1 MLMPVLVQVAAEI
14 VTTTHQPFV
23 LKAHHAIGGG
33 CINQAYQLEGSGRR
47 YFVKLNAAAKADM
60 FAAEFAG
67 LQVLQ
72 QAAAIRVPKPICQGI
87 IGDQAYLV
95 LEYIALECGNAQGLS
110 RLGQQLAE
118 LHRHTQPKF
127 GWIRDNT
134 IGETPQLN
142 QLHDNWVDF
151 WAHQRLH
158 FQLERAAQKG
168 YRGDWQRRGEQLLVE
183 LGAFFAHYQPVAS
196 LLHGDLWSGNYAID
210 IQGQP
215 VVFDP
220 AVYYGD
226 READIAMTELFGGFG
241 DSFYQAYQ
249 EYYPLDVGYS
259 VRKDL
264 YNLYHLLNH
273 LNLFGGSYQAQVSD
287 LIRRLLSEI
296 R

>member
-1 MLMPVLVQVAAEI
+1 MPVLSEVAAEI
-14 VTTTHQPFV
+14 ATVTQQPFV

-33 CINQAYQLEGSGRR
+33 CINQAYQLEGSGRS
-47 YFVKLNAAAKADM
+47 YFVKLNGAAKVGM

-67 LQVLQ
+67 LQALQ
-72 QAAAIRVPKPICQGI
+72 QAAAIRVPRPICQGT
-87 IGDQAYLV
+87 IGAQAYLV
-95 LEYIALECGNAQGLS
+95 LEYIALECGNAKSLS
-110 RLGQQLAE
+110 QLGQQLAE
-118 LHRHTQPKF
+118 LHRHTQAQF

-134 IGETPQLN
+134 IGETPQPN
-142 QLHDNWVDF
+142 RPNNSWVDF

-168 YRGDWQRRGEQLLVE
+168 YRGDLQRQGEQLLVG
-183 LGAFFAHYQPVAS
+183 LGAFFAQYQPLAS
-196 LLHGDLWSGNYAID
+196 LLHGDLWSGNYATD
-210 IQGQP
+210 AQGQP
-215 VVFDP
+215 VIFDP

-241 DSFYQAYQ
+241 ESFYLAYQ

-273 LNLFGGSYQAQVSD
+273 LNLFGGSYQAQASH
-287 LIRRLLSEI
+287 LLGRLLSEI